1 VSLIRVTCIGVLSCV
16 RIEGNGKI
24 SRFASMVA
32 QFMKNE
38 CRAAK
43 KPEFS
48 GFFAAASKQSKV
60 SGSGGRIRTND
71 TPGMKACGDGVSQMS
86 KPKPL
91 ETSGFPVR
99 CLCVSGV
106 HGIRVHHS

>member
-1 VSLIRVTCIGVLSCV
+1 MHRALSCV
-16 RIEGNGKI
+16 RIKGTPKKGRI
-24 SRFASMVA
+24 ASMVA

-43 KPEFS
+43 KPEDS

-60 SGSGGRIRTND
+60 SGSGDVIRTHD